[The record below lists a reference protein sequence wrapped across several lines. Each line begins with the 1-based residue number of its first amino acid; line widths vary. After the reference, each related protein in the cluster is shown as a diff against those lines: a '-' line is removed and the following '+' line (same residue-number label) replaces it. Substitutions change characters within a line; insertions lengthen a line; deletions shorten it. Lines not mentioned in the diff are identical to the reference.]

1 MHLQLC
7 GMINGKPFIIADL
20 STARNLS
27 SYPIFTYIKCY
38 SSLLILIVDTFLFTL
53 ICSLWR
59 ALPLYT
65 VSHVCRQYLFYVL
78 CAHLVIYFI
87 LFPFYPFF
95 LCSAVVSNVKSLSL
109 VNYPNVFRWYAN
121 NEHWKKTHVFDI
133 WCCFM
138 SFHCRFGYFVVITSL
153 EIDHRGNNQLSFG
166 KIRGNK
172 SLRIKKKAER
182 KKKLLVKPNK
192 S

>member
-121 NEHWKKTHVFDI
+121 NEQWKKNMCLIYLVLF
-133 WCCFM
+133 
-138 SFHCRFGYFVVITSL
+138 YVVPL
-153 EIDHRGNNQLSFG
+153 
-166 KIRGNK
+166 
-172 SLRIKKKAER
+172 SLRLFCRHYVAWNRSQGEQSVIIWE
-182 KKKLLVKPNK
+182 NK
-192 S
+192 RE